1 MGPVFIADIFPGGGS
16 PIADVFSVFCAV
28 VLFALLFWA
37 IDLIDRI

>member
-1 MGPVFIADIFPGGGS
+1 MLFLADIFPGGGS
-16 PIADVFSVFCAV
+16 PIADVFAIAVAV